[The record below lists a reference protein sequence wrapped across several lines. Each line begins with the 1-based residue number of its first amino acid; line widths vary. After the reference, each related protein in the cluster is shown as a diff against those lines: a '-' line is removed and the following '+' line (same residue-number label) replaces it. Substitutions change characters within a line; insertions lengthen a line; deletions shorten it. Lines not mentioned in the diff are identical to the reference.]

1 VITRGN
7 YSSNWGLAV
16 LWNTSET
23 FAQQEG
29 FAVRLWQGLP
39 VTTAYHVILIIV
51 SRISMHFLCLIMS
64 HLLVRF

>member
-1 VITRGN
+1 M
-7 YSSNWGLAV
+7 